1 MKNVLEW
8 LEATITKSPEKIAF
22 SDTENSITF
31 AQVYDIA
38 RNTGA
43 YLIEQLGVDRTPV
56 AVFAGRKMVT
66 PAYFLGVV
74 YAGRPYAPIDASLPD
89 KRIEKILENLC
100 PRAIVT
106 DRESLEHVESI
117 VDELAKTEGFDRPQI
132 FVAED
137 ISHFERIVGADNN
150 YKNSELTGDDVTG
163 GEKETDGIVA
173 ENEKDTDGGVVAV
186 RVEETDD
193 KSPEKLA
200 AVRRQMSMT
209 DPLYIIYTSGST
221 GNPKGVM
228 TSHLS
233 LMTYINAYCDVM
245 HIEESDVLGNQSP
258 LDYIAAIRDIYLP
271 LKTGCSTAIIPKE
284 YFMEPNALFDYMNE
298 KKVSSVGWSVSAFT
312 ILTSLGA
319 FEEVG
324 LKSLRKICFSGS
336 VMPCRVLRKW
346 QENLPEAHFVNQY
359 GPTEATASC
368 TYYSVDH
375 TVEEDEVL
383 PIGQAYDNYR
393 VFLIDENGNEPTV
406 GEQGEICVCGP
417 ILALGYYN
425 DWKRTDAAFT
435 LNPLNKAYPERMY
448 RTGDYGRLDEDGI
461 LHFCGRMDR
470 QIKHMGHRVELDE
483 VEHAANVVEG
493 VAESCV
499 IYNKA
504 KEVLILF
511 YTGDCDRRSLALA
524 LRDELPGFM
533 VPRKI
538 KKLEQLPKLPN
549 GKYDMKK
556 LEEM

>member
-8 LEATITKSPEKIAF
+8 LEATVAKYPDKPAF
-22 SDTENSITF
+22 SDTESSITF

-43 YLIEQLGVDRTPV
+43 YLIEKLGVDRTPV

-100 PRAIVT
+100 PRAIVA
-106 DRESLEHVESI
+106 DRESLEHVENI
-117 VDELAKTEGFDRPQI
+117 VDELAKAEGFERPQI

-137 ISHFERIVGADNN
+137 ISRFEWIVGADGNC
-150 YKNSELTGDDVTG
+150 KISESTGDAVPVC
-163 GEKETDGIVA
+163 EEETDGIVA
-173 ENEKDTDGGVVAV
+173 ENEKDTDGGVVAGCV
-186 RVEETDD
+186 GKTHD
-193 KSPEKLA
+193 SSLEKLA

-245 HIEESDVLGNQSP
+245 HIEGDDVLGNQSP

-319 FEEVG
+319 FEETE
-324 LKSLRKICFSGS
+324 LKHLRKICFSGS

-393 VFLIDENGNEPTV
+393 VFLIDEHGNEPAV

-425 DWKRTDAAFT
+425 DKKRTDAAFT

-511 YTGDCDRRSLALA
+511 YAGDCDRRSLALA

>member
-8 LEATITKSPEKIAF
+8 LEATVTKHPDKIAF
-22 SDTENSITF
+22 SDTKDSITF
-31 AQVYDIA
+31 KEVYDIA
-38 RNTGA
+38 RNTGT
-43 YLIEQLGVDRTPV
+43 YLIEKLGVDRTPV
-56 AVFAGRKMVT
+56 AVFAGRRMVT

-74 YAGRPYAPIDASLPD
+74 YSGRPYAPIDASLPD
-89 KRIEKILENLC
+89 KRIEKILENLQ
-100 PRAIVT
+100 PKAIVA
-106 DRESLEHVESI
+106 DRDSLEHVNSI
-117 VDELAKTEGFDRPQI
+117 VDELAKNTDFGRPQV

-137 ISHFERIVGADNN
+137 IAGKNESGEADDIADADN
-150 YKNSELTGDDVTG
+150 K
-163 GEKETDGIVA
+163 
-173 ENEKDTDGGVVAV
+173 
-186 RVEETDD
+186 
-193 KSPEKLA
+193 KLA
-200 AVRRQMSMT
+200 AVRSQMSMT

-245 HIEESDVLGNQSP
+245 HIEENDVLGNQSP

-284 YFMEPNALFDYMNE
+284 YFMEPNTLFDYMND
-298 KKVSSVGWSVSAFT
+298 KQVSSVGWSVSAFT
-312 ILTSLGA
+312 ILSSLGA

-324 LKSLRKICFSGS
+324 LKNLRKICFSGS
-336 VMPCRVLRKW
+336 VMPCKVLRKW

-368 TYYSVDH
+368 TYYCVDH
-375 TVEEDEVL
+375 QVKEDEVL

-393 VFLIDENGNEPTV
+393 VFLIDEAGKEPAV
-406 GEQGEICVCGP
+406 GDQGEICVCGP

-425 DWKRTDAAFT
+425 DPERTNAAFT
-435 LNPLNKAYPERMY
+435 LNPLNKAYPERLY
-448 RTGDYGRLDEDGI
+448 RTGDYGKLDENGV

-499 IYNKA
+499 IYNKQ
-504 KEVLILF
+504 KEVLLLF
-511 YTGDCDRRSLALA
+511 YTGDCDKRSLALA
-524 LRDELPGFM
+524 LRQELPGFM

-538 KKLEQLPKLPN
+538 KKLEQMPKLPN

>member
-8 LEATITKSPEKIAF
+8 LEATVEKYPDKPAF
-22 SDTENSITF
+22 SDTESSITF

-43 YLIEQLGVDRTPV
+43 YLIERLGVDRTPV

-89 KRIEKILENLC
+89 KRIEKILENLS
-100 PRAIVT
+100 PRAIVA
-106 DRESLEHVESI
+106 DRESLGHVESI

-132 FVAED
+132 FVAE
-137 ISHFERIVGADNN
+137 GC
-150 YKNSELTGDDVTG
+150 
-163 GEKETDGIVA
+163 
-173 ENEKDTDGGVVAV
+173 
-186 RVEETDD
+186 VEETDD

-245 HIEESDVLGNQSP
+245 HIEGDDVLGNQSP

>member
-8 LEATITKSPEKIAF
+8 LETTVAKYPDKTAF

-43 YLIEQLGVDRTPV
+43 YLIEKLGVDRTPV

-100 PRAIVT
+100 PRAIVA

-117 VDELAKTEGFDRPQI
+117 VDELAKSEGFERPQI
-132 FVAED
+132 FVAE
-137 ISHFERIVGADNN
+137 GC
-150 YKNSELTGDDVTG
+150 
-163 GEKETDGIVA
+163 
-173 ENEKDTDGGVVAV
+173 
-186 RVEETDD
+186 VEETDD

-298 KKVSSVGWSVSAFT
+298 KKVSSVGWSVSVFT

-383 PIGQAYDNYR
+383 PIGKAYDNYR
-393 VFLIDENGNEPTV
+393 VFLIDEHGNEPAV

-435 LNPLNKAYPERMY
+435 LNPINKAYPERMY
-448 RTGDYGRLDEDGI
+448 RTGDYGRLDENGI

-499 IYNKA
+499 IYNKS

-511 YTGDCDRRSLALA
+511 YTGGCDRRSLALA

>member
-1 MKNVLEW
+1 
-8 LEATITKSPEKIAF
+8 
-22 SDTENSITF
+22 
-31 AQVYDIA
+31 
-38 RNTGA
+38 
-43 YLIEQLGVDRTPV
+43 DRTPV

-100 PRAIVT
+100 PRAIVA

-117 VDELAKTEGFDRPQI
+117 VDELAKSEGFDRPQI
-132 FVAED
+132 FIAED
-137 ISHFERIVGADNN
+137 ISRFDQVAGADSNC
-150 YKNSELTGDDVTG
+150 KISESAGDAVT
-163 GEKETDGIVA
+163 DS
-173 ENEKDTDGGVVAV
+173 ENDTDGGVVAGCAGKK
-186 RVEETDD
+186 DD
-193 KSPEKLA
+193 SSLEKLA
-200 AVRRQMSMT
+200 TVRRQMSMT

-245 HIEESDVLGNQSP
+245 HIECDDVLGNQSP

-284 YFMEPNALFDYMNE
+284 YFMEPNALF
-298 KKVSSVGWSVSAFT
+298 
-312 ILTSLGA
+312 
-319 FEEVG
+319 
-324 LKSLRKICFSGS
+324 
-336 VMPCRVLRKW
+336 RKW

-375 TVEEDEVL
+375 TVEDDEVL
-383 PIGQAYDNYR
+383 PIGKAYDNYR
-393 VFLIDENGNEPTV
+393 VFLIDEHGNEPAV

-425 DWKRTDAAFT
+425 DPERTAAAFT

-448 RTGDYGRLDEDGI
+448 RTGDYGRLNEDGI

-504 KEVLILF
+504 KEV
-511 YTGDCDRRSLALA
+511 
-524 LRDELPGFM
+524 
-533 VPRKI
+533 
-538 KKLEQLPKLPN
+538 
-549 GKYDMKK
+549 
-556 LEEM
+556 

>member
-8 LEATITKSPEKIAF
+8 LEATVEKYPDKPAF
-22 SDTENSITF
+22 SDTECSITF
-31 AQVYDIA
+31 AQVYEIA

-100 PRAIVT
+100 PRAIVA

-117 VDELAKTEGFDRPQI
+117 VDELAKAEGFEKPQI

-137 ISHFERIVGADNN
+137 ISRFEWIVGADGNC
-150 YKNSELTGDDVTG
+150 KISESTG
-163 GEKETDGIVA
+163 GAVPGCEEETDDIAA

-193 KSPEKLA
+193 NSLEMLA

-245 HIEESDVLGNQSP
+245 HIEGDDVLGNQSP

-368 TYYSVDH
+368 TYYIVDH

-393 VFLIDENGNEPTV
+393 VFLIDEHGNEPAV

-425 DWKRTDAAFT
+425 DWKRTEAAFT
-435 LNPLNKAYPERMY
+435 LNPINKAYPERMY

-538 KKLEQLPKLPN
+538 KKLDQLPKLPN

>member
-43 YLIEQLGVDRTPV
+43 YLIEKLGVDRTPV

-100 PRAIVT
+100 PRAIVA
-106 DRESLEHVESI
+106 DRGSLEHVESI
-117 VDELAKTEGFDRPQI
+117 VDELAKSEGFDRPQI

-137 ISHFERIVGADNN
+137 ISRFEQVVCADSNCKISESVGDAVTD
-150 YKNSELTGDDVTG
+150 SE
-163 GEKETDGIVA
+163 
-173 ENEKDTDGGVVAV
+173 NDT
-186 RVEETDD
+186 
-193 KSPEKLA
+193 LA

-319 FEEVG
+319 FEETE

-346 QENLPEAHFVNQY
+346 QENLPKAHFVNQY

-368 TYYSVDH
+368 TYYIVDH

-393 VFLIDENGNEPTV
+393 VFLIDEHGNESAV

-425 DWKRTDAAFT
+425 DWKRTEAAFT

-499 IYNKA
+499 IYNKS

>member
-8 LEATITKSPEKIAF
+8 LEATVTKYSDKPAF
-22 SDTENSITF
+22 SDTESSITF

-43 YLIEQLGVDRTPV
+43 YLIEKLGVDRTPV

-100 PRAIVT
+100 PRAIVA

-117 VDELAKTEGFDRPQI
+117 VDELAKAEGFERPQI

-137 ISHFERIVGADNN
+137 ISRFEWIVGADGNC
-150 YKNSELTGDDVTG
+150 KISESTG
-163 GEKETDGIVA
+163 G
-173 ENEKDTDGGVVAV
+173 AV
-186 RVEETDD
+186 PGCEEETDD
-193 KSPEKLA
+193 IAAENENDTDDGVVAGCVGKTHDSSLEKLA

-245 HIEESDVLGNQSP
+245 HIEGDDVLGNQSP
-258 LDYIAAIRDIYLP
+258 LDYIAVIRDIYLP
-271 LKTGCSTAIIPKE
+271 LKTGCSTVIIPKE

-319 FEEVG
+319 FEETE

-368 TYYSVDH
+368 TYYIVDH

-393 VFLIDENGNEPTV
+393 VFLIDEHGNEPAV

-435 LNPLNKAYPERMY
+435 LNPLNKAYPDRMY

-504 KEVLILF
+504 KEVLMLF

>member
-43 YLIEQLGVDRTPV
+43 YLIEKLGVDRTPV

-100 PRAIVT
+100 PRAIVA
-106 DRESLEHVESI
+106 DRGSLEHVESI
-117 VDELAKTEGFDRPQI
+117 VDELAKSEGFDRPQI

-137 ISHFERIVGADNN
+137 ISRFEQVVCADSNCKISESVGDAVTD
-150 YKNSELTGDDVTG
+150 SE
-163 GEKETDGIVA
+163 
-173 ENEKDTDGGVVAV
+173 NDT
-186 RVEETDD
+186 
-193 KSPEKLA
+193 LA

-319 FEEVG
+319 FEETE

-346 QENLPEAHFVNQY
+346 QENLPKAHFVNQY

-368 TYYSVDH
+368 TYYIVDH

-393 VFLIDENGNEPTV
+393 VFLIDEHGNEPAV

-425 DWKRTDAAFT
+425 DWKRTEAAFT

>member
-8 LEATITKSPEKIAF
+8 LEATVAKYPDKPAF
-22 SDTENSITF
+22 SDTESSITF

-43 YLIEQLGVDRTPV
+43 YLIEKLGVDRTPV

-100 PRAIVT
+100 PRAIVA

-117 VDELAKTEGFDRPQI
+117 VDELAKAEGFEKPQI

-137 ISHFERIVGADNN
+137 ISRFEWIVGADGNC
-150 YKNSELTGDDVTG
+150 KISESTG
-163 GEKETDGIVA
+163 GAVPGCEEETDDIAA

-193 KSPEKLA
+193 NSLEMLA

-245 HIEESDVLGNQSP
+245 HIEGDDVLGNQSP

-368 TYYSVDH
+368 TYYIVDH

-393 VFLIDENGNEPTV
+393 VFLIDEHGNEPAV

-425 DWKRTDAAFT
+425 DPERTAAAFT
-435 LNPLNKAYPERMY
+435 LNPLNRAYPERMY

-538 KKLEQLPKLPN
+538 KKLDQLPKLPN

>member
-8 LEATITKSPEKIAF
+8 LEATVTKYSDKPAF
-22 SDTENSITF
+22 SDTESSITF

-43 YLIEQLGVDRTPV
+43 YLIEKLGVDRTPV

-100 PRAIVT
+100 PRAIVA

-117 VDELAKTEGFDRPQI
+117 VDELAKSEGFDRPQI

-137 ISHFERIVGADNN
+137 ISRFEWIVGADGNC
-150 YKNSELTGDDVTG
+150 KISESTG
-163 GEKETDGIVA
+163 GAVPGCEEETDDIAA

-186 RVEETDD
+186 RAGETDD
-193 KSPEKLA
+193 NSLEMLA

-319 FEEVG
+319 FEETE
-324 LKSLRKICFSGS
+324 LKHLRKICFSGS

-368 TYYSVDH
+368 TYYIVDH

-393 VFLIDENGNEPTV
+393 VFLIDEHGNEPAV

-425 DWKRTDAAFT
+425 DWKRTEAAFT

-499 IYNKA
+499 IYNKV

-538 KKLEQLPKLPN
+538 KKLELLPKLPN

>member
-43 YLIEQLGVDRTPV
+43 YLIEKLGVDRTPV

-100 PRAIVT
+100 PRAIVA

-117 VDELAKTEGFDRPQI
+117 VDELAKSEGFDRPQI

-137 ISHFERIVGADNN
+137 ISRFEQVVCADSNCKISESVGDAVTD
-150 YKNSELTGDDVTG
+150 SE
-163 GEKETDGIVA
+163 
-173 ENEKDTDGGVVAV
+173 NDT
-186 RVEETDD
+186 
-193 KSPEKLA
+193 LA

-393 VFLIDENGNEPTV
+393 VFLIDENGNEPAV

-425 DWKRTDAAFT
+425 DKKRTDAAFT

-448 RTGDYGRLDEDGI
+448 RTGDYGRLDEVGI

>member
-43 YLIEQLGVDRTPV
+43 YLIEKLGVDRTPV

-100 PRAIVT
+100 PRAIVA
-106 DRESLEHVESI
+106 DRGSLEHVESI
-117 VDELAKTEGFDRPQI
+117 VDELAKSEGFDRPQI

-137 ISHFERIVGADNN
+137 ISRFEQVVCADSNC
-150 YKNSELTGDDVTG
+150 KISESTGDAVT
-163 GEKETDGIVA
+163 DS
-173 ENEKDTDGGVVAV
+173 ENDT
-186 RVEETDD
+186 
-193 KSPEKLA
+193 LA
-200 AVRRQMSMT
+200 AVRLQMSMT

-319 FEEVG
+319 FEEVR

-368 TYYSVDH
+368 TYYSVEH

-393 VFLIDENGNEPTV
+393 VFLIDEHGNEPAV

-425 DWKRTDAAFT
+425 DQKRTDAAFT

-448 RTGDYGRLDEDGI
+448 RTGDYGRLDEVGI

-499 IYNKA
+499 IYNKS

-511 YTGDCDRRSLALA
+511 YAGDCDRRSLALA

>member
-8 LEATITKSPEKIAF
+8 LEATVAKYPDKPAF
-22 SDTENSITF
+22 SDTESSITF
-31 AQVYDIA
+31 RQVYDIA

-43 YLIEQLGVDRTPV
+43 YLIGQLGVDRTPV

-74 YAGRPYAPIDASLPD
+74 YAGRPYAPIDASPPD
-89 KRIEKILENLC
+89 KRIEKILENLS
-100 PRAIVT
+100 PRAIVA
-106 DRESLEHVESI
+106 DRESFEHVESI
-117 VDELAKTEGFDRPQI
+117 VDELAKSEGFYRPQI

-137 ISHFERIVGADNN
+137 ISRFKKVVC
-150 YKNSELTGDDVTG
+150 DDS
-163 GEKETDGIVA
+163 
-173 ENEKDTDGGVVAV
+173 
-186 RVEETDD
+186 
-193 KSPEKLA
+193 SPDMLA

-245 HIEESDVLGNQSP
+245 HIEGEDVLGNQSP

-284 YFMEPNALFDYMNE
+284 YFMEPNVLFDYMNE
-298 KKVSSVGWSVSAFT
+298 KRVSSVGWSVSAFT

-319 FEEVG
+319 FEETG

-336 VMPCRVLRKW
+336 VMPCMVLRKW
-346 QENLPEAHFVNQY
+346 QKNLPEAHFVNQY

-383 PIGQAYDNYR
+383 PIGKAYDNYR
-393 VFLIDENGNEPTV
+393 VFLIDEHGNAPAV

-425 DWKRTDAAFT
+425 DPKRTDAAFT

-499 IYNKA
+499 IYNKS

>member
-8 LEATITKSPEKIAF
+8 LEATVAKYPDKPAF
-22 SDTENSITF
+22 SDTESSITF
-31 AQVYDIA
+31 RQVYDIA

-43 YLIEQLGVDRTPV
+43 YLIGQLGVDRTPV

-89 KRIEKILENLC
+89 KRIEKILENLS
-100 PRAIVT
+100 PRAIVA
-106 DRESLEHVESI
+106 DRESFEHVESI
-117 VDELAKTEGFDRPQI
+117 VDELAKSEGFYRPQI

-137 ISHFERIVGADNN
+137 ISRFKKVVC
-150 YKNSELTGDDVTG
+150 DDS
-163 GEKETDGIVA
+163 
-173 ENEKDTDGGVVAV
+173 
-186 RVEETDD
+186 
-193 KSPEKLA
+193 SPDMLA
-200 AVRRQMSMT
+200 TVRRQMSMT

-245 HIEESDVLGNQSP
+245 HIEGEDVLGNQSP

-284 YFMEPNALFDYMNE
+284 YFMEPNVLFDYMNE
-298 KKVSSVGWSVSAFT
+298 KRVSSVGWSVSAFT

-319 FEEVG
+319 FEETG

-346 QENLPEAHFVNQY
+346 QKNLPEAHFVNQY

-375 TVEEDEVL
+375 TVEEDEVV
-383 PIGQAYDNYR
+383 PIGKAYDNYR
-393 VFLIDENGNEPTV
+393 VFLIDEHGNAPAV

-425 DWKRTDAAFT
+425 DPKRTAAAFT

-499 IYNKA
+499 IYNKS

-524 LRDELPGFM
+524 LREELPGFM

>member
-43 YLIEQLGVDRTPV
+43 YLIEKLGVDRTPV

-89 KRIEKILENLC
+89 KRIEKILENLS
-100 PRAIVT
+100 PRAIVA
-106 DRESLEHVESI
+106 DRESLGHVESI

-137 ISHFERIVGADNN
+137 ISRFKKVVCADNN
-150 YKNSELTGDDVTG
+150 YKISESTRDAVTVC
-163 GEKETDGIVA
+163 EEETDGNAA
-173 ENEKDTDGGVVAV
+173 ENEKDTDDGVVAGCV
-186 RVEETDD
+186 GKTDD
-193 KSPEKLA
+193 RSLEKLKKI
-200 AVRRQMSMT
+200 RRQMSMT

-245 HIEESDVLGNQSP
+245 HIEGDDVLGNQSP

-383 PIGQAYDNYR
+383 PIGKAYDNYR
-393 VFLIDENGNEPTV
+393 VFLIDEHGNEPAV

-435 LNPLNKAYPERMY
+435 LNPINKAYPERMY

>member
-43 YLIEQLGVDRTPV
+43 YLIEKLGVDRTPV

-100 PRAIVT
+100 PRAIVA

-117 VDELAKTEGFDRPQI
+117 VDELAKSEGFDRPQI

-137 ISHFERIVGADNN
+137 ISRFEQVVCADSNCKISESVGDAVTD
-150 YKNSELTGDDVTG
+150 SE
-163 GEKETDGIVA
+163 
-173 ENEKDTDGGVVAV
+173 NDT
-186 RVEETDD
+186 
-193 KSPEKLA
+193 LA

-393 VFLIDENGNEPTV
+393 VFLIDENGNEPAV

-425 DWKRTDAAFT
+425 DKKRTDAAFT
-435 LNPLNKAYPERMY
+435 LNPINKAYPERMY

>member
-8 LEATITKSPEKIAF
+8 LEATVTKYSDKPAF
-22 SDTENSITF
+22 SDIESSITF

-43 YLIEQLGVDRTPV
+43 YLIEKLGVDRTPV

-100 PRAIVT
+100 PRAIVA

-117 VDELAKTEGFDRPQI
+117 VDELAKSEGFDRPQI

-137 ISHFERIVGADNN
+137 ISRFEWIVGADGNC
-150 YKNSELTGDDVTG
+150 KISESTG
-163 GEKETDGIVA
+163 G
-173 ENEKDTDGGVVAV
+173 AV
-186 RVEETDD
+186 PGCEEETDD
-193 KSPEKLA
+193 IAAENENDTDDGVVAGCVGKTDDSSLEKLA

-245 HIEESDVLGNQSP
+245 HIEGDDVLGNQSP

-319 FEEVG
+319 FEETE
-324 LKSLRKICFSGS
+324 LESLRKICFSGS

-368 TYYSVDH
+368 TYYIVDH

-393 VFLIDENGNEPTV
+393 VFLIDEHGNEPAV

-425 DWKRTDAAFT
+425 DQKRTDAAFT

>member
-43 YLIEQLGVDRTPV
+43 YLIEKLGVDRTPV

-100 PRAIVT
+100 PRAIVA

-117 VDELAKTEGFDRPQI
+117 VDELAKSEGFERPQI
-132 FVAED
+132 FVAEG
-137 ISHFERIVGADNN
+137 ISRFEWIVGADGNC
-150 YKNSELTGDDVTG
+150 KISESTGDAVTVC
-163 GEKETDGIVA
+163 EEETDGNAA

-193 KSPEKLA
+193 KSLEKLA

-383 PIGQAYDNYR
+383 PIGKAYDNYR
-393 VFLIDENGNEPTV
+393 VFLIDEHGNEPAV

-425 DWKRTDAAFT
+425 DKKRTDAAFT
-435 LNPLNKAYPERMY
+435 LNPINKAYPERMY
-448 RTGDYGRLDEDGI
+448 RTGDYGRLNEDGI

>member
-8 LEATITKSPEKIAF
+8 LEATVAKYPDKPAF
-22 SDTENSITF
+22 SDTESSITF

-43 YLIEQLGVDRTPV
+43 YLIEKLGVDRTPV

-89 KRIEKILENLC
+89 KRIEKILENLS
-100 PRAIVT
+100 PRAIVA
-106 DRESLEHVESI
+106 DRESLGHVESI

-132 FVAED
+132 FVAE
-137 ISHFERIVGADNN
+137 GC
-150 YKNSELTGDDVTG
+150 
-163 GEKETDGIVA
+163 
-173 ENEKDTDGGVVAV
+173 
-186 RVEETDD
+186 VEETDD

-245 HIEESDVLGNQSP
+245 HIEGDDVLGNQSP

>member
-173 ENEKDTDGGVVAV
+173 ENEKDTLV
-186 RVEETDD
+186 
-193 KSPEKLA
+193 

-393 VFLIDENGNEPTV
+393 VFLIDEHGNEPAV

>member
-43 YLIEQLGVDRTPV
+43 YLIEKLGVDRTPV

-100 PRAIVT
+100 PRAIVA

-117 VDELAKTEGFDRPQI
+117 VDELAKSEGFDRPQI
-132 FVAED
+132 FVAE
-137 ISHFERIVGADNN
+137 GC
-150 YKNSELTGDDVTG
+150 
-163 GEKETDGIVA
+163 
-173 ENEKDTDGGVVAV
+173 
-186 RVEETDD
+186 VEETDD
-193 KSPEKLA
+193 KSLKKLA

-319 FEEVG
+319 FEETE

-346 QENLPEAHFVNQY
+346 QENLPKAHFVNQY

-393 VFLIDENGNEPTV
+393 VFLIDEHGNEPAV

-425 DWKRTDAAFT
+425 DWKRTEAAFT
-435 LNPLNKAYPERMY
+435 LNPINKAYPERMY